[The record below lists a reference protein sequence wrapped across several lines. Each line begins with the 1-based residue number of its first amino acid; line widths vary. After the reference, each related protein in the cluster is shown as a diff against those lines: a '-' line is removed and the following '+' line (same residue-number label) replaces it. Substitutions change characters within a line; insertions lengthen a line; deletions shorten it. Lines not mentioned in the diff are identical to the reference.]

1 MINLEI
7 PKKFKPLASQAN
19 QVATEVFRPISRK
32 YDAAEHA
39 YPKELDMLASL
50 IDGMNEGSDIGGAGA
65 AGVRREANGD
75 DDGEN
80 RNGSNLSTVLG
91 IIELCWG
98 DVGLL
103 LSMPRQ
109 GLGNSAI
116 ASVATEEQLE
126 HYGGKWAAMAITE
139 PEAGSDS
146 AAIRTTAELDGDEYV
161 LNGEKIFV
169 TSGDRADLIVVW
181 ATLDRSKGRAA
192 IKSFI
197 VERDNPGL
205 KLDRLEHK
213 LGIRASDTANF
224 TLQDCRVP
232 KEALLGDPEVDGK
245 KGFAGAMQTF
255 DNTRPLVAAMAV
267 GVARAAL
274 EETRERLAE
283 AGRRGRLRHPRPLP
297 ARRRGALPGDGGR
310 LRGGLAADPAGRLDG
325 RQRQAQLAAGLDGQ
339 GQGRPHLRRRRPRLR
354 RALRQRR
361 LRRERAAR
369 EVGPRREDPRHLRG
383 DPADPAADRRPP
395 AARQELAANCGNR
408 RGSGCPSPET
418 VAAGAARL
426 SVRRG
431 TTRQATRSPEGIGR
445 GPPPIFV
452 RQTAGREP
460 DRGLDGASPAS
471 RLGIVAVDARGRTG
485 GTGTSAN

>member
-7 PKKFKPLASQAN
+7 PKKFKPLVNQAN
-19 QVATEVFRPISRK
+19 QVAQEVFRPISRK
-32 YDAAEHA
+32 YDEAEHS

-65 AGVRREANGD
+65 AGVRREPNGNGD
-75 DDGEN
+75 GGN

-116 ASVATEEQLE
+116 ASVASDEQLE
-126 HYGGKWAAMAITE
+126 QYGGKWAAMAITE

-181 ATLDRSKGRAA
+181 ASLDRSVGRAA

-232 KEALLGDPEVDGK
+232 KEALLGSPEIDTK
-245 KGFAGAMQTF
+245 AGFGGAMQTF

-267 GVARAAL
+267 GVTRAAL
-274 EETRERLAE
+274 EETRARLAE
-283 AGRRGRLRHPRPLP
+283 AGIEIDYDVP
-297 ARRRGALPGDGGR
+297 ALSQS
-310 LRGGLAADPAGRLDG
+310 AAAARFLEMESDYEAAHLLTLQAAWMADNGKPNSLQASMAKAKAGRTCVDVSLGCVELCGSIGYGENDLLEKWARDAKILDIFEG
-325 RQRQAQLAAGLDGQ
+325 TQQIQLLI
-339 GQGRPHLRRRRPRLR
+339 
-354 RALRQRR
+354 
-361 LRRERAAR
+361 
-369 EVGPRREDPRHLRG
+369 V
-383 DPADPAADRRPP
+383 
-395 AARQELAANCGNR
+395 ARQLLGKSSSELR
-408 RGSGCPSPET
+408 
-418 VAAGAARL
+418 
-426 SVRRG
+426 
-431 TTRQATRSPEGIGR
+431 
-445 GPPPIFV
+445 
-452 RQTAGREP
+452 
-460 DRGLDGASPAS
+460 
-471 RLGIVAVDARGRTG
+471 
-485 GTGTSAN
+485 

>member
-1 MINLEI
+1 MINLET
-7 PKKFKPLASQAN
+7 PKKFEPLASQAH

-32 YDAAEHA
+32 YDEAEHA

-50 IDGMNEGSDIGGAGA
+50 IDGMNEASEHGASGA
-65 AGVRREANGD
+65 AGVRRETDSAD
-75 DDGEN
+75 SGEN
-80 RNGSNLSTVLG
+80 RNGTNLSTVLG

-103 LSMPRQ
+103 LTMPRQ

-116 ASVATEEQLE
+116 ASVASEEQLE

-181 ATLDRSKGRAA
+181 ASLDRSKGRAA

-232 KEALLGDPEVDGK
+232 VDALLGDPDVNVE

-255 DNTRPLVAAMAV
+255 DNTRPLVAGMAC
-267 GVARAAL
+267 GVARASL
-274 EETRERLAE
+274 EETRMRLAE
-283 AGRRGRLRHPRPLP
+283 AGVEIDYSTP
-297 ARRRGALPGDGGR
+297 ALSQH
-310 LRGGLAADPAGRLDG
+310 AAAARFLEMEADYEASLLLTLHAAWMADNNKPNSLQASMAKAKAGRTCVDVALGCVELCGSVGYAENDLLEKWARDAKILDIFEG
-325 RQRQAQLAAGLDGQ
+325 TQQIQLLI
-339 GQGRPHLRRRRPRLR
+339 
-354 RALRQRR
+354 
-361 LRRERAAR
+361 
-369 EVGPRREDPRHLRG
+369 V
-383 DPADPAADRRPP
+383 
-395 AARQELAANCGNR
+395 ARQLLGKSSAELR
-408 RGSGCPSPET
+408 
-418 VAAGAARL
+418 
-426 SVRRG
+426 
-431 TTRQATRSPEGIGR
+431 
-445 GPPPIFV
+445 
-452 RQTAGREP
+452 
-460 DRGLDGASPAS
+460 
-471 RLGIVAVDARGRTG
+471 
-485 GTGTSAN
+485 

>member
-32 YDAAEHA
+32 YDEAEHA

-65 AGVRREANGD
+65 AGVRREKSDG
-75 DDGEN
+75 DGEN

-126 HYGGKWAAMAITE
+126 RYGGKWAAMAITE

-181 ATLDRSKGRAA
+181 ASLDRSKGRAA

-232 KEALLGDPEVDGK
+232 KEALLGDPEVEGEGLRRRD
-245 KGFAGAMQTF
+245 ADVRQH
-255 DNTRPLVAAMAV
+255 AA
-267 GVARAAL
+267 
-274 EETRERLAE
+274 
-283 AGRRGRLRHPRPLP
+283 AGRGDGGRRRPGGAGGDPQAARRGRGRGRLRRARPSPSTPPRR
-297 ARRRGALPGDGGR
+297 ASWRW
-310 LRGGLAADPAGRLDG
+310 
-325 RQRQAQLAAGLDGQ
+325 
-339 GQGRPHLRRRRPRLR
+339 RPTTRRP
-354 RALRQRR
+354 
-361 LRRERAAR
+361 
-369 EVGPRREDPRHLRG
+369 
-383 DPADPAADRRPP
+383 
-395 AARQELAANCGNR
+395 
-408 RGSGCPSPET
+408 GC
-418 VAAGAARL
+418 
-426 SVRRG
+426 
-431 TTRQATRSPEGIGR
+431 
-445 GPPPIFV
+445 
-452 RQTAGREP
+452 
-460 DRGLDGASPAS
+460 
-471 RLGIVAVDARGRTG
+471 
-485 GTGTSAN
+485 

>member
-1 MINLEI
+1 MTINLEI
-7 PKKFKPLASQAN
+7 PKKFKPLVSQAN

-32 YDAAEHA
+32 YDEAEHA

-65 AGVRREANGD
+65 AGVRREKS

-116 ASVATEEQLE
+116 ASVATEEQLKT
-126 HYGGKWAAMAITE
+126 YGGKWAAMAITE

-181 ATLDRSKGRAA
+181 ASLDRSKGRAA

-232 KEALLGDPEVDGK
+232 KEALLGDPKVNVE
-245 KGFAGAMQTF
+245 KGFAGVMETF

-267 GVARAAL
+267 GLTRAAL
-274 EETRERLAE
+274 EETRSKLAE
-283 AGRRGRLRHPRPLP
+283 AGVEVDYDTP
-297 ARRRGALPGDGGR
+297 ALSQP
-310 LRGGLAADPAGRLDG
+310 AAVARFLEMEADYEAAWLLTLEAAWMADNGKPNSLQASMAKAKAGRTCVEVALSCVELCGAVGYGENELLEKWARDAKILDLFEG
-325 RQRQAQLAAGLDGQ
+325 TQQIQLLI
-339 GQGRPHLRRRRPRLR
+339 
-354 RALRQRR
+354 
-361 LRRERAAR
+361 
-369 EVGPRREDPRHLRG
+369 V
-383 DPADPAADRRPP
+383 
-395 AARQELAANCGNR
+395 ARQLLGKNSSELR
-408 RGSGCPSPET
+408 
-418 VAAGAARL
+418 
-426 SVRRG
+426 
-431 TTRQATRSPEGIGR
+431 
-445 GPPPIFV
+445 
-452 RQTAGREP
+452 
-460 DRGLDGASPAS
+460 
-471 RLGIVAVDARGRTG
+471 
-485 GTGTSAN
+485 

>member
-7 PKKFKPLASQAN
+7 PKKFKPLVSQAN

-32 YDAAEHA
+32 YDEAEHT

-50 IDGMNEGSDIGGAGA
+50 IDGMNEGSDMGGAGA
-65 AGVRREANGD
+65 AGVRRT
-75 DDGEN
+75 DGADPSEN

-116 ASVATEEQLE
+116 ASVATQEQLD
-126 HYGGKWAAMAITE
+126 HYGGLWAAMAITE

-146 AAIRTTAELDGDEYV
+146 AAIRTSAELDGDEYV

-181 ATLDRSKGRAA
+181 ATLDRSTGRAG

-232 KEALLGDPEVDGK
+232 KEALLGNPDVDVE

-267 GVARAAL
+267 GVTRAAL
-274 EETRERLAE
+274 EEARRHLGE
-283 AGRRGRLRHPRPLP
+283 AGVEVDYSTPPLSQSAAA
-297 ARRRGALPGDGGR
+297 ARF
-310 LRGGLAADPAGRLDG
+310 LAMEADYEAAWLQTLHAAWMADNSKPNSLQASMAKAKAGRTAVEVTLGCVELCGSVGYAENELLEKWSRDAKILDIFEG
-325 RQRQAQLAAGLDGQ
+325 TQQIQLLI
-339 GQGRPHLRRRRPRLR
+339 
-354 RALRQRR
+354 
-361 LRRERAAR
+361 
-369 EVGPRREDPRHLRG
+369 V
-383 DPADPAADRRPP
+383 
-395 AARQELAANCGNR
+395 ARQLLGKSSAELR
-408 RGSGCPSPET
+408 
-418 VAAGAARL
+418 
-426 SVRRG
+426 
-431 TTRQATRSPEGIGR
+431 
-445 GPPPIFV
+445 
-452 RQTAGREP
+452 
-460 DRGLDGASPAS
+460 
-471 RLGIVAVDARGRTG
+471 
-485 GTGTSAN
+485 